1 MSISRF
7 PVATFSKNQSS
18 FPAMRGLPTTMQRD
32 MGKSWIFRFF
42 LGQLGAFYFLRN
54 VDPGWSNLFQ
64 SPWWRSRNIP
74 PFLRTIYWLAGAIL
88 ELGRF
93 QAAHRNRWKLS
104 RSKVSSSEG
113 FLWVFFLFT
122 MLGPRMRI
130 VWICF
135 HHVWSFSTW
144 NSSPLFSLCLIF
156 STMEFITMK
165 LCRHLENMFRFFLT
179 IEEVKLLL
187 FPPQP
192 WFSGKWYVSKMS
204 FKKGNFPLNHTSGRK
219 DKTSRIE
226 LVGVPYFVSK
236 KNPCWIMLNIK
247 PQHHSSKKSRGS
259 FSTCMHRCLHWES
272 QSRKWQLG
280 WTYGKWWCSTMRSLN
295 WKREVHCLSF
305 WPFIVFIS
313 FHLGVLDLHFLSDVK
328 RTFCWEMFSC
338 FFEVDQRRSC

>member
-1 MSISRF
+1 MEQLLEDWAITRWWRKSLDVFFISIPLFDIRFSRLDLY
-7 PVATFSKNQSS
+7 QYSS
-18 FPAMRGLPTTMQRD
+18 LPKPPMFVFRVPFFRTVYNVLNVNFKISGCNILQKSVILSSHERLTNDNAERH
-32 MGKSWIFRFF
+32 GKSWIFRFF

-156 STMEFITMK
+156 STTEFITMK
-165 LCRHLENMFRFFLT
+165 HYRLLENMFWFF
-179 IEEVKLLL
+179 
-187 FPPQP
+187 QA
-192 WFSGKWYVSKMS
+192 
-204 FKKGNFPLNHTSGRK
+204 
-219 DKTSRIE
+219 
-226 LVGVPYFVSK
+226 SK
-236 KNPCWIMLNIK
+236 K
-247 PQHHSSKKSRGS
+247 
-259 FSTCMHRCLHWES
+259 
-272 QSRKWQLG
+272 
-280 WTYGKWWCSTMRSLN
+280 
-295 WKREVHCLSF
+295 
-305 WPFIVFIS
+305 
-313 FHLGVLDLHFLSDVK
+313 
-328 RTFCWEMFSC
+328 
-338 FFEVDQRRSC
+338 